1 MQFAKNTQKVSKH
14 RIVSV
19 SKAILEIHSHRA
31 DQNVLRIMTVQ
42 QIVNARIKSVSTLA
56 QDFVVTIL
64 FAQFQT
70 MFQVVIVDKV
80 TLATH
85 QCLAN

>member
-1 MQFAKNTQKVSKH
+1 MPLAKNIQKVSVH
-14 RIVSV
+14 QIVSAL
-19 SKAILEIHSHRA
+19 KAMLGIHSHHA
-31 DQNVLRIMTVQ
+31 NQNVPKIMTVQ

-56 QDFVVTIL
+56 LDCVVQIL

-70 MFQVVIVDKV
+70 MFQVVIVAKV
-80 TLATH
+80 IRVTH

>member
-1 MQFAKNTQKVSKH
+1 MLFAKNTQKVIEH
-14 RIVSV
+14 QIVSV
-19 SKAILEIHSHRA
+19 SKAILGIHSHHA
-31 DQNVLRIMTVQ
+31 NQNVLKIMTVQ

-70 MFQVVIVDKV
+70 MFQVVIVAKV
-80 TLATH
+80 TLVTH
-85 QCLAN
+85 QSLAN